1 MAAFEE
7 ENSPIRDP
15 SDQDSFDQDN
25 LDQKWQAITRS
36 SNSLLEAA
44 RNENW
49 DELLVQAQYRDKLI
63 RQYFSSPIT
72 VDNALKIH
80 DDIKQ
85 LMAMDEQLLGMAR
98 RQQDQIRGTLKDLNL
113 GNKAVRAYQ
122 QA

>member
-1 MAAFEE
+1 MSASEE
-7 ENSPIRDP
+7 KNSLVRNP
-15 SDQDSFDQDN
+15 SDQNSSDRDN
-25 LDQKWQAITRS
+25 LDQKWQAITSS

-49 DELLVQAQYRDKLI
+49 NELLVQAQLRDKLI

-98 RQQDQIRGTLKDLNL
+98 RQQDQIRGTLKDLNI